1 MSMTRRRFLVVMGSG
16 VVGAATAQ
24 AIREWNDP
32 ARAVMPPGAVSLSH
46 LKRSCTA
53 CGLCMSSCPSKVLV
67 PADSCDY
74 GRTLFGGALLPK
86 LDFSRGACDPS
97 CARCAEVCPAQAFL
111 RFEHPSERARIKI
124 GVAEWTRA
132 NCRTSS
138 GEVCTLCSERCPKDA
153 ISLVKDE
160 GGEVAHP
167 KVDAAKCIGCG
178 RCENYCPAETKAIR
192 VKPLDPQ
199 DFAFGDETLV
209 AYLADGTEWTSRAR
223 GVKPLLDAIDNELA
237 KFAGARCY
245 DRIVGR
251 AAAFLYVKLGVAE
264 VYAPLIAKGAVAI
277 FRRYGIRVR
286 FREEIAGIR
295 NRKNDGPCPM
305 EHTVAGIAD
314 TEVDAAIAAIRAT
327 VLRLSSGR

>member
-1 MSMTRRRFLVVMGSG
+1 MSMTRQGFLVGMGSC
-16 VVGAATAQ
+16 VGIAAVQTFKGW
-24 AIREWNDP
+24 RDT
-32 ARAVMPPGAVSLSH
+32 ARAVMPPGAVSLSR

-53 CGLCMSSCPSKVLV
+53 CGLCMSSCPSKVIV
-67 PADSCDY
+67 PAGFDY
-74 GRTLFGGALLPK
+74 GDTFIAGSLLPK
-86 LDFSRGACDPS
+86 LDFSRGACDPA
-97 CARCAEVCPAQAFL
+97 CTRCAEVCPAQAFL
-111 RFEHPSERARIKI
+111 RFGHPSERARVRV

-138 GEVCTLCSERCPKDA
+138 GDECTLCSERCPKDA

-160 GGEVAHP
+160 GCDVAHP
-167 KVDAAKCIGCG
+167 KVDAAKCVGCG

-192 VKPLDPQ
+192 VKALDPQ

-223 GVKPLLDAIDNELA
+223 GVKPLLDAIDNDLA

-251 AAAFLYVKLGVAE
+251 AAAFLYAKLGVAE

-277 FRRYGIRVR
+277 LKLHGIRAR
-286 FREEIAGIR
+286 YREEIAGIR

-305 EHTVAGIAD
+305 EHSVRSVADAD
-314 TEVDAAIAAIRAT
+314 VDAAIAAIRAT
-327 VLRLSSGR
+327 ALRLSSGR